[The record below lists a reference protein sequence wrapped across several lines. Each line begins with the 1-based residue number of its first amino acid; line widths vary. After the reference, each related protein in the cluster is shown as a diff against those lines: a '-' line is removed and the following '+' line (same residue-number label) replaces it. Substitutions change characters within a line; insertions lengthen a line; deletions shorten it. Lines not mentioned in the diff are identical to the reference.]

1 MENVKFSK
9 FLELKSAEIG
19 SDFAHAALCGLLI
32 AAIEDGYSVEKL
44 NSIIDEKVKEMEN

>member
-1 MENVKFSK
+1 MKDVKFSK
-9 FLELKSAEIG
+9 FIELKSEQVG

-44 NSIIDEKVKEMEN
+44 NSIIAEKVKEMEN